1 MWLKNVSTLND
12 ATQKLLDEVKRFERK
27 LSCVIEESNRVFS
40 EARALRKKDEETDY
54 YPDIDRK
61 AFASAKRASLDLSYE
76 LPKWREIVKGM

>member
-27 LSCVIEESNRVFS
+27 LSCVIEESNRAFS
-40 EARALRKKDEETDY
+40 EIRALRKKGEETDY

-61 AFASAKRASLDLSYE
+61 ASASAKRASLDLSYE